1 MCSNFRL
8 CFPAVPSGK
17 ETAGIKHS
25 KNEFK
30 IQRNQQLAHIGLGN
44 AKYCIL

>member
-1 MCSNFRL
+1 MCANFRL
-8 CFPAVPSGK
+8 CFPAVPSGS
-17 ETAGIKHS
+17 ETVGVKHA

-30 IQRNQQLAHIGLGN
+30 ILRNQQPGLIDLDT